1 MDSPSTEG
9 LFLKFFYMTNYILD
23 YINKKGLKLY
33 NRPFELNII
42 GIRDAKAR
50 PNYFDDCITAM
61 YMREDKTWEIKIFA
75 ATTDPGTAWLRN
87 PMNPAGT
94 AILKPGQYIDC
105 YQLGMHRRKYRA
117 LIQKSPVTIWRD
129 NNKDDFADYNLKK
142 QETGLFG
149 INIHKA
155 ADNGVTKYID
165 KYSAGCQ
172 VLADA
177 DDFNLLIQLAE
188 RHRKLYGN
196 RFTYTLLNADDLK

>member
-1 MDSPSTEG
+1 
-9 LFLKFFYMTNYILD
+9 MTNTILN

-33 NRPFELNII
+33 SRPFELNII

-50 PNYFDDCITAM
+50 PNCFDDSITIM
-61 YMREDKTWEIKIFA
+61 YMREDRTWEAKVFK
-75 ATTDPGTAWLRN
+75 ATTDPGTAWLRD
-87 PMNPAGT
+87 PMTPGGT
-94 AILKPGQYIDC
+94 AILKPGQYIDS

-117 LIQKSPVTIWRD
+117 LIQKSPVIIWRD
-129 NNKDDFADYNLKK
+129 NNKDDVADYNLKK

-172 VLADA
+172 VLASA
-177 DDFNLLIQLAE
+177 DDFNTLIQLAE

-196 RFTYTLLNADDLK
+196 KFTYTLIADSDLVK